1 MLALLG
7 AVFAPKPDGD
17 DELLTRI
24 ASGDQRALRKLY
36 DRCAGQCL
44 ALALRIV
51 RERREAE
58 EVVQEAFLEVWKR
71 AGDFDPRRGA
81 AVAWLLQIARTRA
94 IDRVRTR
101 GAVDRMV
108 TSVAQEPSPPPA
120 PAALELVEAR
130 RRRDRVKSAL
140 DRLPENQRAC
150 IELAYFEGLTQREI
164 AERTGDPLGTVK
176 TRVRTA
182 LQRLATLLDEEA
194 A

>member
-7 AVFAPKPDGD
+7 AVFAPKPDAD

-44 ALALRIV
+44 ALAVRIV

-71 AGDFDPRRGA
+71 AGDFDGRRGS
-81 AVAWLLQIARTRA
+81 AVAWLMQIARTRA
-94 IDRVRTR
+94 IDRLRTR

-108 TSVAQEPSPPPA
+108 SRAAHEPEPPPA